1 MAKEADLEQ
10 MELADAIKAESSSEE
25 IGGEIQFADP
35 DDEDGGLGE
44 VSIGTE
50 EQEPSEEVEDLADLD
65 TGKSEESEEPTVPS
79 EEEEDIF
86 AGLDEEEEEDEGIP
100 EELIQRAK
108 KYGLTD
114 QQIESFGDDPDKLVA
129 AIMAIDTQTVQQAVQ
144 QQQQAQQWQ
153 QWQQWQQQQQQTAEG
168 QENQESEDDEI
179 KPIEF
184 DEDMVDPGTAEVLQ
198 QMQDRYV
205 EQLRRTKQRIEEMQ
219 NQLMYSQQV
228 LQQMYAERQREAQ
241 VREVQSF
248 DSALKSLPD
257 EVKEKV
263 GDGDFL
269 AMNPSSPEYAERYR
283 LFKTQAM
290 LRQQHAAAGRQLS
303 VEEAVQSAAMLLYP
317 DTVKSQVK
325 REFQSKVSRRRK
337 QFSSRPN
344 RRTKRSKKSRAQK
357 ALERFE
363 RWEAAQGMLD

>member
-10 MELADAIKAESSSEE
+10 MELADAIKAETSSEE

-44 VSIGTE
+44 VSVGTE
-50 EQEPSEEVEDLADLD
+50 EETPTEDVEDLADLD
-65 TGKSEESEEPTVPS
+65 PGKAEESEEPETPDPDT
-79 EEEEDIF
+79 EDIF
-86 AGLDEEEEEDEGIP
+86 AGLDDEEEEDEGIP
-100 EELIQRAK
+100 EELVQRAK

-114 QQIESFGDDPDKLVA
+114 EQIASFEDDPDKLVA

-168 QENQESEDDEI
+168 QEKQEEEDEI
-179 KPIEF
+179 KPVEF

-198 QMQDRYV
+198 QMQERYV

-219 NQLMYSQQV
+219 HQLMYSQQV

-257 EVKEKV
+257 EVKEKI

-269 AMNPSSPEYAERYR
+269 AMNTASPEYAERYR
-283 LFKTQAM
+283 LFQTQAM
-290 LRQQHAAAGRQLS
+290 LRQQHAAAGRHLS

-317 DTVKSQVK
+317 ETVKSQVK